1 MHNICMSKSHN
12 EVEVAAVLGVAKARH
27 ITQVEIAKSIGASQS
42 QVSRVLSG
50 TSNKRSKLF
59 DKICNYVHSA
69 TTIVSIDSVRRNE
82 ELMAALAATWD
93 GTPKHSEALATVI
106 RSLRVLVPDVSNSAR
121 K

>member
-1 MHNICMSKSHN
+1 MHNMCMSKSHN

-27 ITQVEIAKSIGASQS
+27 ITQFEIAKSIGASQS

-50 TSNKRSKLF
+50 TSNKRSKLI
-59 DKICNYVHSA
+59 DKICKYVNNA
-69 TTIVSIDSVRRNE
+69 TAVVSIESVRRNE

-93 GTPKHSEALATVI
+93 GTPKHSQALATVI
-106 RSLRVLVPDVSNSAR
+106 RSLRVLVPDGASSAS